1 MLNTPTD
8 APTDLSTGMPTRTA
22 TGSPSDAAS
31 NVPSGETIVL
41 LHGLAAHGWT
51 MQPLARRLARPGT
64 RLVNWSY
71 QSLRGTVA
79 DHADRLARA
88 LHDQLQPLAADGPIH
103 FVTHSMGC
111 IVTRAALSRY
121 RPESLG
127 RWVMLAPP
135 NQGSQVASGPLGRWF
150 GRWIPAVQELS
161 DDTSSYVCN
170 LPCPNSIDIGVIAAR
185 HDWLVRPH
193 STRIAQQHDYI
204 TVNSWHSGLLFQ
216 RNVARLVRAFFDTGS
231 FAESTATD
239 ESRGSVPQPVN
250 PPTARAAGP

>member
-8 APTDLSTGMPTRTA
+8 APTNTPIHAA
-22 TGSPSDAAS
+22 TGRQSNAAPE
-31 NVPSGETIVL
+31 VATRETIVL

-71 QSLRGTVA
+71 QSLRGTVS
-79 DHADRLARA
+79 DHADRLART
-88 LHDQLQPLAADGPIH
+88 LHDQLQPLAAGGPIH

-121 RPESLG
+121 RPKSLG

-135 NQGSQVASGPLGRWF
+135 NHGSHVASGPLGRWF

-161 DDTSSYVCN
+161 DDASSYVCN

-185 HDWLVRPH
+185 HDWLVRPE
-193 STRIAQQHDYI
+193 STRIPQQHDYV

-216 RNVARLVRAFFDTGS
+216 RSVSQLVRSFLDVGS
-231 FAESTATD
+231 FNQPSQTD
-239 ESRGSVPQPVN
+239 APHDRVSSSVNHPAAQ
-250 PPTARAAGP
+250 AAGP